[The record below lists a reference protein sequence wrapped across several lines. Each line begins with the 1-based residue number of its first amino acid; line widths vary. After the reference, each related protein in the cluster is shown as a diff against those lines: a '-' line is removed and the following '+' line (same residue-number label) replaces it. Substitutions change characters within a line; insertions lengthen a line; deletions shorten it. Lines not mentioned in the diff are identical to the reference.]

1 VHDAFFEELVSRR
14 SLIAEDKLDD
24 LRRRQKAG
32 EGSLYDLALGSRDL
46 TEETLYRELAEDL
59 GIPFL
64 DSIDRKK
71 VPTDMLTL
79 VPIAF
84 ARQHRTIPVDQAGE
98 FVVVAVADPLDET
111 AIDDV
116 RTLLGRPVLPIVVPP
131 SQITETINELYERTG
146 AGEELKEKEEEV
158 KEEDLQDIL
167 DLTDEA
173 PIIRWVNSLFYNA
186 VRQRASDIHI
196 EPTDR
201 DVVVRT
207 RIDGVLYEVKN
218 ANKGYLPSIISRVK
232 IMAGLNIAEKR
243 LPQDGRISLRI
254 AGKSIDVRVS
264 TIPTSQG
271 ERVVLR
277 LLDKS
282 TVLLDLTDL
291 GFAQSTYELMGGL
304 IHRSHGIILVTGPTG
319 CGKTT
324 TLYAGLSQIN
334 NPDINIL
341 TVEDP
346 VEYDIRGISQMQ
358 VNPKI
363 NLTFASGL
371 RSFLRQDPDVIMVG
385 EIRDRETAEI
395 AIHASL
401 TGHLVLSTIHTNDAA
416 GALTRLVEMG
426 IEPFLVA
433 SSMLAI
439 LAQRLVRVL
448 CPTCRK
454 PIHPTPEELMQ
465 VGVTQ
470 ERMRQPWDRITE
482 GPYTAGKGS
491 DAPPWWGG
499 EPLVYETVG
508 CEKCS
513 DLGFRGRT
521 GIYELLLITDRI
533 RSLLLANADSTSI
546 KRAAVAEGMD
556 SLRDDGAKKVFQGT
570 TTLGEIM
577 RVTQED
583 IE

>member
-1 VHDAFFEELVSRR
+1 MHDVFFE
-14 SLIAEDKLDD
+14 D
-24 LRRRQKAG
+24 LATRRRLLDEGRLTELRARSQAG
-32 EGSLYDLALGSRDL
+32 EGRMVDIALAEQAV
-46 TEETLYRELAEDL
+46 TEEGLYRELASDL
-59 GIPFL
+59 GMPFL
-64 DSIDRKK
+64 EKIDRTR
-71 VPTDMLTL
+71 VPVDALLL
-79 VPIAF
+79 VPITF
-84 ARQHRTIPVDQAGE
+84 ARQHRTIPVQDLGDL
-98 FVVVAVADPLDET
+98 VVVAVADPLDET
-111 AIDDV
+111 ALDDV
-116 RTLLGRPVLPIVVPP
+116 RTLLGKPVMPVVVPP
-131 SQITETINELYERTG
+131 SQISDAINDLYERSG
-146 AGEELKEKEEEV
+146 AGDELTGKEERR
-158 KEEDLQDIL
+158 EEDLTDIL

-173 PIIRWVNSLFYNA
+173 PIIRWVNSLFFQA

-201 DVVVRT
+201 DVSVRL
-207 RIDGVLYEVKN
+207 RVDGVLYDIKR
-218 ANKGYLPSIISRVK
+218 ANRGYLPSIISRVK

-243 LPQDGRISLRI
+243 LPQDGRISLKI

-271 ERVVLR
+271 ERVVMR

-282 TVLLDLTDL
+282 TVMLDLTDL
-291 GFAQSTYELMGGL
+291 GFAVNTYKLMGGL
-304 IHRSHGIILVTGPTG
+304 IHRTHGIILVTGPTG
-319 CGKTT
+319 SGKTT
-324 TLYAGLSQIN
+324 TLYAALSQIN
-334 NPDINIL
+334 TPELNIL

-371 RSFLRQDPDVIMVG
+371 RAFLRQDPDVIMVG

-401 TGHLVLSTIHTNDAA
+401 TGHLVLSTIHTNDSA
-416 GALTRLVEMG
+416 GAMTRLVEMG

-448 CPTCRK
+448 CPHCKR
-454 PIHPTPEELMQ
+454 PISPTADRLRQ
-465 VGVTQ
+465 IGVSP
-470 ERMRQPWDRITE
+470 ERMTAPWDRMQA
-482 GPYTAGKGS
+482 GPYATGEAV
-491 DAPPWWGG
+491 DAPPWWGRAAPTVF
-499 EPLVYETVG
+499 EHVG
-508 CEKCS
+508 CEECS
-513 DLGFRGRT
+513 DLGYSGRS
-521 GIYELLLITDRI
+521 GIYELMLITDRV
-533 RSLLLANADSTSI
+533 RGLLLENADSTTI

-556 SLRDDGAKKVFQGT
+556 TLRDDGAKKAFLGQT
-570 TTLGEIM
+570 TIEEVM

>member
-1 VHDAFFEELVSRR
+1 MHDAFFEDLVTRR
-14 SLIAEDKLDD
+14 NLIAVDKLDE
-24 LRRRQKAG
+24 LRQRCQSG
-32 EGSLYDLALGSRDL
+32 EGSIFDLAMADREL
-46 TEETLYRELAEDL
+46 TEESLYKELAADL

-64 DSIDRKK
+64 EKIDRQH
-71 VPTDMLTL
+71 VPTDLL
-79 VPIAF
+79 SLLPITF
-84 ARQHRTIPVDQAGE
+84 ARQHRTIPVQMAGE
-98 FVVVAVADPLDET
+98 FVVVAIADPLDET
-111 AIDDV
+111 ALDDV
-116 RTLLGRPVLPIVVPP
+116 RTLLGQPVLPLAVPP
-131 SQITETINELYERTG
+131 TQITETINELYERTG
-146 AGEELKEKEEEV
+146 AGDELEEKEEE
-158 KEEDLQDIL
+158 KEGDLQDIL

-173 PIIRWVNSLFYNA
+173 PIIRWVNSLFYQA

-201 DVVVRT
+201 EVAVRY
-207 RIDGVLYEVKN
+207 RIDGVLYEIKN
-218 ANKGYLPSIISRVK
+218 ANRGYLPSIISRVK
-232 IMAGLNIAEKR
+232 IMSGLNIAEKR
-243 LPQDGRISLRI
+243 LPQDGRISLKI
-254 AGKSIDVRVS
+254 AGKNIDVRVS

-271 ERVVLR
+271 ERVVMR

-282 TVLLDLTDL
+282 TVMLDLTDL
-291 GFAQSTYELMGGL
+291 GFSMSTYGIMGGL

-324 TLYAGLSQIN
+324 TLYASLSQIN
-334 NPDINIL
+334 KPDINIL

-371 RSFLRQDPDVIMVG
+371 RHFLRQDPDVIMVG

-426 IEPFLVA
+426 VEPFLVA

-448 CPTCRK
+448 CPSCRRPVK
-454 PIHPTPEELMQ
+454 PTTEMLMQ
-465 VGVTQ
+465 VGVTP
-470 ERMRQPWDRITE
+470 ERLSLPWDRVEE
-482 GPYTAGKGS
+482 GPYITDVQS

-499 EPLVYETVG
+499 EPVVFESDG
-508 CEKCS
+508 CEECS
-513 DLGFRGRT
+513 GFGYHGRT

-533 RSLLLANADSTSI
+533 RNLLLSNADSTTI
-546 KRAAVAEGMD
+546 KRAAVEEGMD
-556 SLRDDGAKKVFQGT
+556 ALRGDGAKKAFLGT
-570 TTLGEIM
+570 STLEEIM